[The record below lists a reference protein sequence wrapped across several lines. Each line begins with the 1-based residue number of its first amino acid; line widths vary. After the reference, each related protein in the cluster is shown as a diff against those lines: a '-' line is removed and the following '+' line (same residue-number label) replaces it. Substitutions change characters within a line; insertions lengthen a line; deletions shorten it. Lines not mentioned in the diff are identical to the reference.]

1 MANIVFDI
9 SNQDFFKKQRILA
22 LINLVKSIRDNIE
35 NKNDKYSLNL
45 IIRNLEAYK
54 KNQKLGENYIL
65 NEDLQ
70 IVIST
75 LITLAFSNGFN
86 KIDETNIKKF
96 LKDLQKV
103 EEHQHQI
110 FLKDLQKTLKY
121 FDNQKRLQQME
132 ILNSIREKDSDRLY

>member
-1 MANIVFDI
+1 MDSKLTLDRVEYSCKSNNKTMIYIKKDFLNEAFQKATLKQILLHLSNVIFDN

-22 LINLVKSIRDNIE
+22 LINLVKSIRENIE

-54 KNQKLGENYIL
+54 KNQKLGENYVL
-65 NEDLQ
+65 NEDIE

-86 KIDETNIKKF
+86 KILKSLYIK
-96 LKDLQKV
+96 
-103 EEHQHQI
+103 
-110 FLKDLQKTLKY
+110 
-121 FDNQKRLQQME
+121 
-132 ILNSIREKDSDRLY
+132 